1 MHIVIILI
9 ESIIIGGLVG
19 FAAGVGAARMFNAP
33 TVQALGAFRTLGEMN
48 AAQGD
53 PASHFSFGLGFFFN
67 AWASTVGAGAFTQDV
82 THRVIPNWAVAALL
96 LKNKSIDETMH
107 NPKKMGIASAVI
119 GIVVVAFLNVTSS
132 SIPESLQVTAV
143 KVLVPAAT
151 LLINTVM
158 PIIFWLAAIDAG
170 RRSGLF
176 GTIFGGFAAWLIQQG
191 YIDGDA
197 DEQAQLASASEA
209 MYLPYDATNQVTAQD
224 DNSPKMPLWPF
235 ATTAATQ
242 YPLLLHYHPL
252 MIYRHRVNKQADT
265 LLAEMLFPED
275 QSQEQLAR
283 DYDYYEPI
291 TTHDSSLSRSIF
303 SILASRLD
311 RRDKAYNYY
320 MDTSLMDL
328 VDLQGNAKDGLHEA
342 NLGGSWLGLTYGFA
356 GMYVAAGKLHI
367 TNHLPQEINQLSYRL
382 RFRGRVLEVQ
392 LTQGST
398 QVQVVSGTPLM
409 IVVDGREVEVTSKTV
424 ANG

>member
-176 GTIFGGFAAWLIQQG
+176 GTIFGGFAALIMG
-191 YIDGDA
+191 NAVPGVVLGILIGKGVEEIGWTRITRIMLIA
-197 DEQAQLASASEA
+197 
-209 MYLPYDATNQVTAQD
+209 VI
-224 DNSPKMPLWPF
+224 
-235 ATTAATQ
+235 
-242 YPLLLHYHPL
+242 LLFVLSGFFSGFD
-252 MIYRHRVNKQADT
+252 VQ
-265 LLAEMLFPED
+265 MLK
-275 QSQEQLAR
+275 S
-283 DYDYYEPI
+283 
-291 TTHDSSLSRSIF
+291 F
-303 SILASRLD
+303 SINVPQWLS
-311 RRDKAYNYY
+311 N
-320 MDTSLMDL
+320 
-328 VDLQGNAKDGLHEA
+328 LH
-342 NLGGSWLGLTYGFA
+342 LSMGS
-356 GMYVAAGKLHI
+356 
-367 TNHLPQEINQLSYRL
+367 
-382 RFRGRVLEVQ
+382 
-392 LTQGST
+392 
-398 QVQVVSGTPLM
+398 
-409 IVVDGREVEVTSKTV
+409 
-424 ANG
+424 

>member
-176 GTIFGGFAAWLIQQG
+176 GTIFGGFAALIMG
-191 YIDGDA
+191 NAVPGVVLGILIGKGVEEIGWTRITRIMLIA
-197 DEQAQLASASEA
+197 
-209 MYLPYDATNQVTAQD
+209 VI
-224 DNSPKMPLWPF
+224 
-235 ATTAATQ
+235 
-242 YPLLLHYHPL
+242 LLFVLSGFF
-252 MIYRHRVNKQADT
+252 RGFDVQ
-265 LLAEMLFPED
+265 MLK
-275 QSQEQLAR
+275 S
-283 DYDYYEPI
+283 
-291 TTHDSSLSRSIF
+291 F
-303 SILASRLD
+303 SINVPQWL
-311 RRDKAYNYY
+311 N
-320 MDTSLMDL
+320 
-328 VDLQGNAKDGLHEA
+328 NLH
-342 NLGGSWLGLTYGFA
+342 LSMGS
-356 GMYVAAGKLHI
+356 
-367 TNHLPQEINQLSYRL
+367 
-382 RFRGRVLEVQ
+382 
-392 LTQGST
+392 
-398 QVQVVSGTPLM
+398 
-409 IVVDGREVEVTSKTV
+409 
-424 ANG
+424 

>member
-19 FAAGVGAARMFNAP
+19 FAAGVGTARMFNAP

-176 GTIFGGFAAWLIQQG
+176 GTIFGGFAALIMG
-191 YIDGDA
+191 NAVPGVVLGILIGKGVEEIGWTRITRIMLIA
-197 DEQAQLASASEA
+197 
-209 MYLPYDATNQVTAQD
+209 VI
-224 DNSPKMPLWPF
+224 
-235 ATTAATQ
+235 
-242 YPLLLHYHPL
+242 LLFVLSGFF
-252 MIYRHRVNKQADT
+252 RGFDVQ
-265 LLAEMLFPED
+265 MLK
-275 QSQEQLAR
+275 S
-283 DYDYYEPI
+283 
-291 TTHDSSLSRSIF
+291 F
-303 SILASRLD
+303 SINVPQWLS
-311 RRDKAYNYY
+311 N
-320 MDTSLMDL
+320 
-328 VDLQGNAKDGLHEA
+328 LH
-342 NLGGSWLGLTYGFA
+342 LSMGS
-356 GMYVAAGKLHI
+356 
-367 TNHLPQEINQLSYRL
+367 
-382 RFRGRVLEVQ
+382 
-392 LTQGST
+392 
-398 QVQVVSGTPLM
+398 
-409 IVVDGREVEVTSKTV
+409 
-424 ANG
+424 